1 MKQFAHTTG
10 ARYNSRLADQFPK
23 GTDLH
28 ERAMQMVQSDLDDF
42 VAVHPDT
49 HARCRREYFEA
60 DEYKMHVFGTCGSRD
75 PQSKYE
81 VKELTTL
88 APTHWV
94 RVPEG
99 SLQLLK
105 SEPLIKLLRVPTKTA
120 DASATIHEDED
131 EEEQHVEVEVR
142 RHEFHNFW
150 EREGDTRGR
159 GRGGTRRGRG
169 STARVPQL
177 LGARRQGVPYRAGG
191 RFRRRKNRASFDL
204 RVRLL
209 RQALG

>member
-10 ARYNSRLADQFPK
+10 ARYNSRFADQFPK

-88 APTHWV
+88 APTHPLTLISRATHAHPTSPRSTGFCAIVLV
-94 RVPEG
+94 RV
-99 SLQLLK
+99 
-105 SEPLIKLLRVPTKTA
+105 RRC
-120 DASATIHEDED
+120 HET
-131 EEEQHVEVEVR
+131 VR
-142 RHEFHNFW
+142 PHH
-150 EREGDTRGR
+150 GR
-159 GRGGTRRGRG
+159 K
-169 STARVPQL
+169 V
-177 LGARRQGVPYRAGG
+177 
-191 RFRRRKNRASFDL
+191 
-204 RVRLL
+204 
-209 RQALG
+209 